1 MLTVDLHE
9 AQVQLSQLIEMASRG
24 EPVIISQAGQPLA
37 QIVSLIEPVA
47 TAERRL
53 GFLQGQII
61 VPDDFNQMG
70 SATISTLFG
79 TQQ

>member
-1 MLTVDLHE
+1 MLTVDLQE